1 MNLKQRILLIVLV
14 IFIAS
19 PIMVYSQVLGTCG
32 SSNENEP
39 GAALK
44 VDTLVKAS
52 GIQQVLRPGDR
63 AINFELPAVV
73 GNEIIP
79 VKLSDYNGKW
89 RVVCF
94 YPADF
99 TFV

>member
-1 MNLKQRILLIVLV
+1 MRRSILASMIVFGMV
-14 IFIAS
+14 ILPALS
-19 PIMVYSQVLGTCG
+19 AGAQVLGACG
-32 SSNENEP
+32 KPSENTPASEETIKEHFQSGFPMP
-39 GAALK
+39 GEN
-44 VDTLVKAS
+44 
-52 GIQQVLRPGDR
+52 

-73 GNEIIP
+73 GDEIKM
-79 VKLSDYNGKW
+79 VKLSDYTNKW